1 MIKKILSIFMAFSC
15 IFSAGTPV
23 FADSDD
29 EYLPIQ
35 YLKVHQISTKT
46 SPSQSDKLVKKRRI
60 AQKSF
65 LAGLLLATGADIEIA
80 FRKKYKNLLSLT
92 DFMVKKINNIDV
104 NVPITS
110 ANQNSEIA
118 ALLDALKDENFKFEF
133 NSRASRQLVILNAK
147 IKDHFLSQSTMH
159 KMGEKVLELIAEKRS
174 TIPAHVTINL
184 NNDIELKDKV
194 LNIFNGLF
202 EPNPTKNENTLKF
215 FELPSDSEK
224 LEFVTNPAHVDYLK
238 QHPDATSHLI
248 VCYQKMFFIG
258 LLSAFGIKVT
268 AKIKETLDDSFPECI
283 TICKINETDASQQQ
297 YYAFLES
304 IIRNINSSFPP
315 EKLKIETLPMSYI
328 TPSKVTINNQIV
340 LDQNDI
346 FNLGQRF
353 YNLIDKIIWSC
364 PANLFI
370 YYGYIIDLSRSDEF
384 TQGVKEMFQIYT
396 GKDLPDLK
404 KQDSIR
410 LTIGKKGRI
419 L

>member
-1 MIKKILSIFMAFSC
+1 MIKKTLSLFLAFSC
-15 IFSAGTPV
+15 FLSAGAPV
-23 FADSDD
+23 FADGDG
-29 EYLPIQ
+29 EFLPPR
-35 YLKVHQISTKT
+35 YSKKHQIPTKT
-46 SPSQSDKLVKKRRI
+46 SVNNIVYRKKKI

-65 LAGLLLATGADIEIA
+65 LAGLLLATGANVEIA
-80 FRKKYKNLLSLT
+80 FRRKHKSKLLLT

-104 NVPITS
+104 NIPKSPT
-110 ANQNSEIA
+110 NQNNEII
-118 ALLDALKDENFKFEF
+118 ALLDALKNENFKFEF
-133 NSRASRQLVILNAK
+133 TNKSKKQTIISAK
-147 IKDHFLSQSTMH
+147 INDHLLNQSTLY

-174 TIPAHVTINL
+174 TIPAHVTMNL
-184 NNDIELKDKV
+184 NDDIELRNKI
-194 LNIFNGLF
+194 LNIFNGLL
-202 EPNPTKNENTLKF
+202 ESNPTKNKNTLKF
-215 FELPSDSEK
+215 FELPSDSEN
-224 LEFVTNPAHVDYLK
+224 LELVTNPAHVDYLK
-238 QHPDATSHLI
+238 QHPDATSRLI

-268 AKIKETLDDSFPECI
+268 AKIKETLDDTFPECI
-283 TICKINETDASQQQ
+283 TICRVNKSHIYQEQ
-297 YYAFLES
+297 YYTFLES
-304 IIRNINSSFPP
+304 TIKSINSSFPP

-340 LDQNDI
+340 LDENDI

-370 YYGYIIDLSRSDEF
+370 YYDYIIDLSRSDEF

-404 KQDSIR
+404 KQNSIK
-410 LTIGKKGRI
+410 LIIDKNGRI

>member
-1 MIKKILSIFMAFSC
+1 MIKKTLSLFLAFSC
-15 IFSAGTPV
+15 FLSAGAPV
-23 FADSDD
+23 FADGDG
-29 EYLPIQ
+29 EFLPPR
-35 YLKVHQISTKT
+35 YSKKHQIPTKT
-46 SPSQSDKLVKKRRI
+46 SVNNIVYRKKKI

-65 LAGLLLATGADIEIA
+65 LAGLLLATGANVEIA
-80 FRKKYKNLLSLT
+80 FRRKHKSKSLLT

-104 NVPITS
+104 NVSITS
-110 ANQNSEIA
+110 ANQNNEIA
-118 ALLDALKDENFKFEF
+118 ALLDALKNENFKFEF

-159 KMGEKVLELIAEKRS
+159 KMGEKVLELIAEKKS
-174 TIPAHVTINL
+174 TIPAHVTMNL
-184 NNDIELKDKV
+184 NDDIELKDKI

-258 LLSAFGIKVT
+258 LLSALGIQVT
-268 AKIKETLDDSFPECI
+268 AKIKETLDDTFPECI
-283 TICKINETDASQQQ
+283 TICKINETYTTQQQ

-340 LDQNDI
+340 LDENDI
-346 FNLGQRF
+346 FNLGQKF

-364 PANLFI
+364 PAQLFI
-370 YYGYIIDLSRSDEF
+370 YHGYIIDLSRSDEF
-384 TQGVKEMFQIYT
+384 TQGVKEIFKTYT
-396 GKDLPDLK
+396 DKDLPDLT
-404 KQDSIR
+404 KQNSIR
-410 LTIGKKGRI
+410 LIIGKKGMI